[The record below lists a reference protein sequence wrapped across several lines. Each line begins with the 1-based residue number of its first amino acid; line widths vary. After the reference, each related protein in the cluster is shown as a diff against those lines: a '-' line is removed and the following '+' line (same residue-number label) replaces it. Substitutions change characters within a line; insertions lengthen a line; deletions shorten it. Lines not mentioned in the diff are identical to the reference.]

1 MMGTSAMAR
10 PLALVIHG
18 VVDILDLLTR
28 VFEAAAFDVVAAV
41 SGFRAQA
48 VLEASRVDV
57 VVAPWDAAHPVGGEV
72 YRWALAHKPEL
83 RTRFVFA
90 AEDVPP
96 EFDAIVGGRCLA
108 VPLIATEELV
118 RVAQAIVRR
127 VRTPPRGIPI
137 GTLDKPPL
145 LLAEDD
151 PALLGVM
158 AELLGESGYTV
169 IEADGSR
176 AARRALEQRDF
187 DAIVI
192 DWNMHDGGGA
202 ELYRWLLKIKPH
214 LASRV
219 VFLSEGDADDS
230 GPVAPGRPM
239 FRKGQDSQALVD
251 TLRRI
256 VEQVRS

>member
-18 VVDILDLLTR
+18 VGDILDLLTR

-118 RVAQAIVRR
+118 
-127 VRTPPRGIPI
+127 
-137 GTLDKPPL
+137 
-145 LLAEDD
+145 
-151 PALLGVM
+151 
-158 AELLGESGYTV
+158 
-169 IEADGSR
+169 
-176 AARRALEQRDF
+176 
-187 DAIVI
+187 
-192 DWNMHDGGGA
+192 
-202 ELYRWLLKIKPH
+202 
-214 LASRV
+214 
-219 VFLSEGDADDS
+219 
-230 GPVAPGRPM
+230 
-239 FRKGQDSQALVD
+239 
-251 TLRRI
+251 
-256 VEQVRS
+256 